1 MRVSKRLF
9 EVHATIKMN
18 SFMDNIDIKLLLFV
32 VIAAVFI
39 KKTRS
44 YVQQWNEA
52 TTDKSKRNRLFCAR
66 HKIHKT
72 SIE

>member
-39 KKTRS
+39 KK
-44 YVQQWNEA
+44 N
-52 TTDKSKRNRLFCAR
+52 KILCAAMKWGHHR
-66 HKIHKT
+66 QIQAKQT
-72 SIE
+72 FLRQAQNT